1 MVHALRVYARVH
13 VRVYVCARA
22 EANWSAENVEGG
34 RVNEGKRD
42 GAGFYEI
49 ERQSRGY
56 SSKRDETGLRGR
68 ETEIRR
74 WRQRR
79 SRSVGRNGENERERQ
94 MSRERARE
102 RERDKAY
109 VKRR

>member
-1 MVHALRVYARVH
+1 MSV
-13 VRVYVCARA
+13 RA
-22 EANWSAENVEGG
+22 EANWSAENVDGG
-34 RVNEGKRD
+34 RVNERKRD

-56 SSKRDETGLRGR
+56 SSKRDETGLRAR

-74 WRQRR
+74 ERQRR
-79 SRSVGRNGENERERQ
+79 PQSVGRDGENERERK
-94 MSRERARE
+94 MSRERERVRQKRRERYARE
-102 RERDKAY
+102 PDRDKVY